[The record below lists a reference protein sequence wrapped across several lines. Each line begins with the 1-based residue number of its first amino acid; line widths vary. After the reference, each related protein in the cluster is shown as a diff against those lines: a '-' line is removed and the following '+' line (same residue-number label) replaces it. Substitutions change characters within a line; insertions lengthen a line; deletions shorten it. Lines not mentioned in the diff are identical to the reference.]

1 MRSAAPM
8 PGPAAFGRAR
18 DLSLSP
24 SPLDTLGR
32 AFTLLTTGPDPLA
45 LDGRELPGLP
55 DRMIPLNRLK
65 RVLLAP
71 ATRQAT
77 RDAAWRAL
85 VLAARGGKPAW
96 VVGACGVALPGL
108 RRTAG
113 DIAKGYRGDTA
124 DLDAEILAACVA
136 ALHTVDIDRPGI
148 ANRLMWAARR
158 AGQRARW
165 TAERVVLCEVS
176 RPVSAAPPQPW
187 GHPDLVLADAV
198 AKGVLSAVAAELI
211 GATRLEHLSLA
222 QAADRLGIG
231 VQAARKM
238 RQRAEARL
246 ARKIA
251 QGFVEASLSP
261 ARAPAGIGAWQ
272 ENRRPAPHRP
282 TCAPGR
288 SPKAAEAG
296 DDHVPPRKDQSP
308 GPAGKPSAYPD
319 PHPSRTPV
327 RPGATGP
334 TPAEGVA

>member
-8 PGPAAFGRAR
+8 RGPAAFGRAR
-18 DLSLSP
+18 DLSP

-32 AFTLLTTGPDPLA
+32 AFTLLATGPDPLA

-55 DRMIPLNRLK
+55 DQMIPLNRLK
-65 RVLLAP
+65 RVLLNR
-71 ATRQAT
+71 ATSQVA
-77 RDAAWRAL
+77 RDAAWRVL
-85 VLAARGGKPAW
+85 VLAARSGNPAW

-113 DIAKGYRGDTA
+113 DIAKGYRGDTT
-124 DLDAEILAACVA
+124 DLDAEILAACLA

-148 ANRLMWAARR
+148 ANRLIWSARR

-165 TAERVVLCEVS
+165 TAERLVLCEVS

-198 AKGVLSAVAAELI
+198 AKGVLSPVAAELI
-211 GATRLEHLSLA
+211 GATRLEHLTLA

-231 VQAARKM
+231 VQAAKKM

-251 QGFVEASLSP
+251 QGFFEASLSP

-272 ENRRPAPHRP
+272 ENRQPAPQMP
-282 TCAPGR
+282 ACARDR
-288 SPKAAEAG
+288 SPEPAEAG
-296 DDHVPPRKDQSP
+296 DDHVPPRDQ
-308 GPAGKPSAYPD
+308 GPAPAGTSSASPA
-319 PHPSRTPV
+319 P
-327 RPGATGP
+327 RPGGAPDRPDVTGP
-334 TPAEGVA
+334 ATPGEGAA